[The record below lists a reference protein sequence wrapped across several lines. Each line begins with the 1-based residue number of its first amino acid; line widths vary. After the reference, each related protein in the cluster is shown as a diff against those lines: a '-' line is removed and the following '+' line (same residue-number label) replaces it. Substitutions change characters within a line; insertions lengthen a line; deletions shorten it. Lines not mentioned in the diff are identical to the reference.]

1 MLLNELES
9 VYLKVLLFWS
19 CSNYYPQEQSE
30 TDMCQESAFYE
41 SPSPPT
47 YAYGFHTNIISTS
60 LMFEYFE
67 SWILIALETL
77 VRNTHLCMVAAS

>member
-1 MLLNELES
+1 MQVHQEFGSMLLNELES

-41 SPSPPT
+41 PPSPPT
-47 YAYGFHTNIISTS
+47 Y
-60 LMFEYFE
+60 
-67 SWILIALETL
+67 
-77 VRNTHLCMVAAS
+77 MVFIQKS